1 MTATEPTKH
10 TLLVAGSVH
19 CTRVHVW
26 STWVMGV
33 SNGGPCE
40 RGLPPSERG
49 LKLVGRYLKFLY
61 QGTFCWHGWR
71 LPHHTSDKHA
81 SVLRPLGETSLPITT
96 TIEIDVQL
104 SCAPPSTVGSCAPVL
119 ALSKTVLLLLWLQR
133 PDLALTEGTYLAPQ
147 ASGGRQWLGSALRT
161 GVRRL

>member
-1 MTATEPTKH
+1 
-10 TLLVAGSVH
+10 
-19 CTRVHVW
+19 
-26 STWVMGV
+26 MGV

-119 ALSKTVLLLLWLQR
+119 ALSRTVLLLLWLQR
-133 PDLALTEGTYLAPQ
+133 PEALALAGRGYLPRAPGFRRETV
-147 ASGGRQWLGSALRT
+147 AWLSVNDRS
-161 GVRRL
+161 